1 MWHDAAPA
9 APRDGNPRRGGATV
23 CRVFSTNPD
32 TPVTPAGR
40 FAPSPSGDLHLGNL
54 RTALAAWGFARAT
67 GRRFL
72 LRVEDLDR
80 VKKGAAQRNV
90 ADLRA
95 IGLDWDGPVDHQSE
109 RIPRFLDRVQDLT
122 EAGLTYECFCTRKE
136 IHAAASAPHGIPGAY
151 PGTCR
156 NLSAAERARR
166 RTQRPPAIRLRAQ
179 TREFTVHDH
188 FVGEYTGAVDD
199 MVLVRNDGTPAY
211 NLAVVVDDAEQG
223 VDQVVRGDDLLPS
236 APRQAYLAGLL
247 GHRVP
252 EYAHVPLVLGPAGA
266 RLAKRDG
273 AVTLGELEDIGYTAQ
288 DVLAWLAGS
297 LGIVHPVR
305 TAADVLDRWDPSSW
319 RREPATFT
327 PWPVTR
333 P

>member
-1 MWHDAAPA
+1 MIPRRPETAPA
-9 APRDGNPRRGGATV
+9 
-23 CRVFSTNPD
+23 
-32 TPVTPAGR
+32 PAGR

-80 VKKGAAQRNV
+80 VKRGAAERNV

-95 IGLDWDGPVDHQSE
+95 IGLDWDGPVDLQSE
-109 RIPRFLDRVQDLT
+109 RIPLFLERVRTLT
-122 EAGLTYECFCTRKE
+122 DAGLTYECFCTRRE

-156 NLSAAERARR
+156 NLTEEQRARR
-166 RTQRPPAIRLRAQ
+166 RTERPPAVRLRAGV
-179 TREFTVHDH
+179 REFTVHDR
-188 FVGEYTGAVDD
+188 FAGEFTGAVDD

-236 APRQAYLAGLL
+236 APRQAYLAGLM
-247 GHRVP
+247 GHGVP
-252 EYAHVPLVLGPAGA
+252 EYAHVPLVLGPSGD

-273 AVTLGELEDIGYTAQ
+273 AVTLRELQELGHTAQ
-288 DVLAWLAGS
+288 DVVGWLARS
-297 LGIVHPVR
+297 LGITHPVR
-305 TAADVLDRWDPSSW
+305 TAADVMDHWDPASW
-319 RREPATFT
+319 TREPTVFE
-327 PWPVTR
+327 PWDAAEV
-333 P
+333 

>member
-1 MWHDAAPA
+1 M
-9 APRDGNPRRGGATV
+9 
-23 CRVFSTNPD
+23 FSTNPD

-80 VKKGAAQRNV
+80 VKKGAAQRNA

-109 RIPRFLDRVQDLT
+109 RTPRFLDRVQDLT

>member
-1 MWHDAAPA
+1 M
-9 APRDGNPRRGGATV
+9 PRRPETSPA
-23 CRVFSTNPD
+23 
-32 TPVTPAGR
+32 PAGR

-80 VKKGAAQRNV
+80 VKQGAAERNV
-90 ADLRA
+90 ADLRSL
-95 IGLDWDGPVDHQSE
+95 GLDWDGPVDRQST
-109 RIPRFLDRVQDLT
+109 RIPLFLERVRTLT
-122 EAGLTYECFCTRKE
+122 DAGLTYECFCTRRE

-156 NLSAAERARR
+156 NLSEAQRARR
-166 RTQRPPAIRLRAQ
+166 RTQRPPAIRLRAD
-179 TREFTVHDH
+179 TPEFTVHDV
-188 FVGEYTGAVDD
+188 FAGEYTGAVDD
-199 MVLVRNDGTPAY
+199 MVLVRTDGTPAY

-247 GHRVP
+247 GHAVP
-252 EYAHVPLVLGPAGA
+252 EYAHVPLVLGPSGA

-273 AVTLGELEDIGYTAQ
+273 AVTLRELQELGHTPG
-288 DVLAWLAGS
+288 DVLGWLAAS
-297 LGIVHPVR
+297 LGITHPVH
-305 TAADVLDRWDPSSW
+305 TAADVLEHWDPSAWS
-319 RREPATFT
+319 REPAVFE
-327 PWPVTR
+327 PWGTAQG
-333 P
+333 

>member
-1 MWHDAAPA
+1 M
-9 APRDGNPRRGGATV
+9 
-23 CRVFSTNPD
+23 
-32 TPVTPAGR
+32 PAGR
-40 FAPSPSGDLHLGNL
+40 YAPSPTGSLHLGNL

-80 VKKGAAQRNV
+80 VKRGAAERNV

-95 IGLDWDGPVDHQSE
+95 IGLDWDGPVDLQSE
-109 RIPRFLDRVQDLT
+109 RIPLFLERVRALT
-122 EAGLTYECFCTRKE
+122 DAGLTYECFCTRRE

-151 PGTCR
+151 PGTGR
-156 NLSAAERARR
+156 NLTEEQRARR
-166 RTQRPPAIRLRAQ
+166 RTERPPAVRLRAGV
-179 TREFTVHDH
+179 REFTVHDH
-188 FVGEYTGAVDD
+188 FAGEFTGAVDD

-236 APRQAYLAGLL
+236 APRQAYRAGLL

-252 EYAHVPLVLGPAGA
+252 EYAHVPLVLGPVGA

-319 RREPATFT
+319 RRESATFT

>member
-1 MWHDAAPA
+1 M
-9 APRDGNPRRGGATV
+9 
-23 CRVFSTNPD
+23 CRVFPTNPD

-90 ADLRA
+90 ADLRE
-95 IGLDWDGPVDHQSE
+95 IGLDWDGPVDYQSE
-109 RIPRFLDRVQDLT
+109 RIPRFLERVQDLT

-156 NLSAAERARR
+156 NLSVAERERR
-166 RTQRPPAIRLRAQ
+166 RTRRPPALRLRSG
-179 TREFTVHDH
+179 TREFTVHDY
-188 FVGEYTGAVDD
+188 FAGEYTGDVDD

-247 GHRVP
+247 GYRVP
-252 EYAHVPLVLGPAGA
+252 EYAHVPLVLGPTGA

-288 DVLAWLAGS
+288 DVLAWLADS
-297 LGIVHPVR
+297 LGITHPVR
-305 TAADVLDRWDPSSW
+305 TAADVLDHWDPNSW
-319 RREPATFT
+319 HREPATFT

>member
-1 MWHDAAPA
+1 MTARHPETAPA
-9 APRDGNPRRGGATV
+9 
-23 CRVFSTNPD
+23 
-32 TPVTPAGR
+32 PAGR

-80 VKKGAAQRNV
+80 VKRGAAERNV
-90 ADLRA
+90 EDLRS
-95 IGLDWDGPVDHQSE
+95 IGLDWDGPVDVQSE
-109 RIPRFLDRVQDLT
+109 RIPVFLDRVRALT

-156 NLSAAERARR
+156 ELTDTQRERR
-166 RTQRPPAIRLRAQ
+166 RTERPPAVRLRAGV
-179 TREFTVHDH
+179 REFTVHDS
-188 FVGEYTGAVDD
+188 FAGEFTGAVDD

-236 APRQAYLAGLL
+236 APRQAYLAELMGYE
-247 GHRVP
+247 VP
-252 EYAHVPLVLGPAGA
+252 EYAHVPLVLGPSGD

-273 AVTLGELEDIGYTAQ
+273 AVTLRELQELGYTAQ
-288 DVLAWLAGS
+288 DVVGWLARS
-297 LGIVHPVR
+297 LGITHPVR
-305 TAADVLDRWDPSSW
+305 TAADVLEHWDPPSW
-319 RREPATFT
+319 NREPTTFK
-327 PWPVTR
+327 PWPDVRGT
-333 P
+333 